1 LSAKLLS
8 WKTWPTS
15 TVNGFVV
22 KKKPTRKEPLSFD
35 IVLSLPVSLKFSTIE
50 SIHFN
55 MNTPSKRK
63 EMNPE
68 SPKNGK
74 KSREEG
80 KEVVDEHNHSKEML
94 PIELVVPVQEP
105 EQQHTE
111 DLELIPGLLFVK
123 LTIRRAQ
130 NLLWRRR

>member
-1 LSAKLLS
+1 
-8 WKTWPTS
+8 
-15 TVNGFVV
+15 
-22 KKKPTRKEPLSFD
+22 
-35 IVLSLPVSLKFSTIE
+35 
-50 SIHFN
+50 
-55 MNTPSKRK
+55 
-63 EMNPE
+63 MNPE